1 MSPSIPPSSVSEV
14 CLILRRKFPAAESS
28 LLRSA
33 VLSVW
38 ARFWGKETPEEVH
51 NVLGYVIQNAYYR
64 VLDRLRHQAKVYL
77 VPDPEDLPRLLA
89 TGPCSPE
96 QELLD
101 AELRQVLQHT
111 QEQLRTT
118 MQDDVQRAMF
128 VYLVLMHLGYKRR
141 TYVEIATLV
150 GRSERTVRNFWQKL
164 RTEWGELLDDWRT
177 T

>member
-1 MSPSIPPSSVSEV
+1 MSPSIPSSSVSEV
-14 CLILRRKFPAAESS
+14 CLVLRGKFPAAESS

-38 ARFWGKETPEEVH
+38 CRFWGKETPEEID
-51 NVLGYVIQNAYYR
+51 NVLAYVVTNAYYR
-64 VLDRLRHQAKVYL
+64 VLDRLQQQAKVYL

-101 AELRQVLQHT
+101 AELRQVLQQT

-118 MQDDVQRAMF
+118 MQNDAQRAMF
-128 VYLVLMHLGYKRR
+128 ECLVRKHLGSEPR
-141 TYVEIATLV
+141 TYAEIATLV
-150 GRSERTVRNFWQKL
+150 GYSERYVWQFWQDL
-164 RTEWGELLDDWRT
+164 RTEWGELLDEWRAA
-177 T
+177 